1 LDARCADHAEILT
14 FIEGELRELALEE
27 IRERRDTLIGLF
39 NHTLR
44 TGMAHLTMK
53 GVPTPETFREAQERD
68 AAAELALFTML
79 GACSAVLLEKT
90 AYVDR
95 DKRRKIVA
103 WSPAWPAQHRRTS
116 AWDLLRRLQAGRA
129 LNWIVRHYMLG
140 MDLTQQI
147 LRTDLSFANLFG
159 ADLSGATLSGA
170 DLSGA
175 NLIGADLSAPTSA
188 APPQPPALS
197 GADLSGANLSGAD
210 LSGANLS
217 GATLSGAD
225 LSGANLSRA
234 NLSHA
239 DLSGADLSRANL
251 SHADLSGA
259 DLSGDLTP
267 RFDTKTARRGAQYRR
282 NDAAGRPAGRIAT
295 PARRYTPLPTRP
307 HPKVSVGSRGGS
319 SSPGCFSSRRLLFG
333 FFFRHEVEG
342 GRVHAVA
349 QAGGFGAVVEDVAE
363 VGVAFAAEDFGSGHE
378 PALVGLLGDGVRVD
392 AGPRRRAS
400 RCRCRTWCRW

>member
-1 LDARCADHAEILT
+1 LT

-103 WSPAWPAQHRRTS
+103 WSPAWPAQRRTS

-129 LNWIVRHYMLG
+129 LNWIVRHYMRG

-159 ADLSGATLSGA
+159 AD
-170 DLSGA
+170 
-175 NLIGADLSAPTSA
+175 
-188 APPQPPALS
+188 
-197 GADLSGANLSGAD
+197 
-210 LSGANLS
+210 LS

-259 DLSGDLTP
+259 DLSGARDLT
-267 RFDTKTARRGAQYRR
+267 RKQLAEARSIEG
-282 NDAAGRPAGRIAT
+282 T
-295 PARRYTPLPTRP
+295 MLPDDLP
-307 HPKVSVGSRGGS
+307 
-319 SSPGCFSSRRLLFG
+319 
-333 FFFRHEVEG
+333 
-342 GRVHAVA
+342 
-349 QAGGFGAVVEDVAE
+349 
-363 VGVAFAAEDFGSGHE
+363 
-378 PALVGLLGDGVRVD
+378 DG
-392 AGPRRRAS
+392 
-400 RCRCRTWCRW
+400 